1 MRYFLKNSRL
11 PLYRK
16 WELIAEALDRLEED
30 YLKAYPG
37 EAPLFDEGFKEAL
50 HKLVIPEY

>member
-1 MRYFLKNSRL
+1 MRYFLKQPRL

-30 YLKAYPG
+30 YLKAYPD
-37 EAPLFDEGFKEAL
+37 EVPVFEEGFKEAL
-50 HKLVIPEY
+50 WKLIKPK